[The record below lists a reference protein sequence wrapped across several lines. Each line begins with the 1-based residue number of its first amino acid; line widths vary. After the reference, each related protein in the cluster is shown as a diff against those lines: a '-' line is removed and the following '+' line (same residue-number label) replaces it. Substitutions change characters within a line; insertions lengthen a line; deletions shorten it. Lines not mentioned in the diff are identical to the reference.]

1 MKIHPLWFICIFVR
15 LSLIYLIIYLNKK
28 RNTKINM
35 ICASILLIIGIGF
48 IYKGLTGS
56 NNELQVNKVFWHETR
71 YVHGMFYV
79 LSSFYLLKNNVNIT
93 SLLLLSD
100 IIFSFLFRFILKK

>member
-15 LSLIYLIIYLNKK
+15 LSLIYLIIHLNKK
-28 RNTKINM
+28 KNTKINM
-35 ICASILLIIGIGF
+35 ICVSILLIMGLGF

-71 YVHGMFYV
+71 YVHGMFYL
-79 LSSFYLLKNNVNIT
+79 LSSFYLFKNNVNIT
-93 SLLLLSD
+93 SLILLSD
-100 IIFSFLFRFILKK
+100 VIFSFLFRFILKK

>member
-1 MKIHPLWFICIFVR
+1 MNIHPLWFVCIFVR
-15 LSLIYLIIYLNKK
+15 LTLICLIIYLNKK
-28 RNTKINM
+28 KNNKINI
-35 ICASILLIIGIGF
+35 ICSGILLIMGMGF

-56 NNELQVNKVFWHETR
+56 NNESQVNKVFWHETR

-79 LSSFYLLKNNVNIT
+79 LSSFYLFKNNVNIT

-100 IIFSFLFRFILKK
+100 VIFSFLYRFILKK

>member
-15 LSLIYLIIYLNKK
+15 LSLIYLIMYLNKK
-28 RNTKINM
+28 RNKKINM
-35 ICASILLIIGIGF
+35 ICTSILLMIGLGF

-56 NNELQVNKVFWHETR
+56 NNEIQVNKVFWHETR
-71 YVHGMFYV
+71 YIHGMFYV
-79 LSSFYLLKNNVNIT
+79 LSSFYLFKNNVNIT

-100 IIFSFLFRFILKK
+100 IIFSFLYRFILKR

>member
-1 MKIHPLWFICIFVR
+1 
-15 LSLIYLIIYLNKK
+15 
-28 RNTKINM
+28 M

>member
-1 MKIHPLWFICIFVR
+1 MNIHPLWFVCIFVR
-15 LSLIYLIIYLNKK
+15 LTLICLIIYFNKK
-28 RNTKINM
+28 KNNNM
-35 ICASILLIIGIGF
+35 ICSGIVLIMGMGF

-56 NNELQVNKVFWHETR
+56 NNESQVNKVFWHETR

-79 LSSFYLLKNNVNIT
+79 LSSFYLFKNNVNIT

-100 IIFSFLFRFILKK
+100 VIFSFLYRFILKR

>member
-35 ICASILLIIGIGF
+35 ICASILLIMGLGF

-71 YVHGMFYV
+71 YVHGMFYL
-79 LSSFYLLKNNVNIT
+79 LSSFYLFKNNVNIT

>member
-15 LSLIYLIIYLNKK
+15 LSLIYLIMYLNKK
-28 RNTKINM
+28 RNAKINM
-35 ICASILLIIGIGF
+35 ICASILLIMSIGF

-56 NNELQVNKVFWHETR
+56 NNEIQVNKVFWHETR
-71 YVHGMFYV
+71 YIHGMFYF
-79 LSSFYLLKNNVNIT
+79 LSSFYLFKNNVNIT

>member
-1 MKIHPLWFICIFVR
+1 MKIHPLWFVCIFVR
-15 LSLIYLIIYLNKK
+15 LTLICLIIYLNKK
-28 RNTKINM
+28 KNKKINI
-35 ICASILLIIGIGF
+35 ICACILLMMGLGF

-56 NNELQVNKVFWHETR
+56 NNERQVNKVFWHETR
-71 YVHGMFYV
+71 YIHGMFYV

-100 IIFSFLFRFILKK
+100 VIFSFLYRFILKR

>member
-1 MKIHPLWFICIFVR
+1 MKIHPLWFFCIFVR
-15 LSLIYLIIYLNKK
+15 LTLICLIIYLSKK
-28 RNTKINM
+28 RNKKIKM
-35 ICASILLIIGIGF
+35 ICVSILFLMGLGF

-56 NNELQVNKVFWHETR
+56 NSETQVNKVFWHETR
-71 YVHGMFYV
+71 YIHGMFYL

-100 IIFSFLFRFILKK
+100 IIFSFLYRFILKK

>member
-15 LSLIYLIIYLNKK
+15 LSLIYLITYLNKK
-28 RNTKINM
+28 RKNKINM
-35 ICASILLIIGIGF
+35 LCASVLLVIGIGF

-79 LSSFYLLKNNVNIT
+79 LSSFYLFKNNVNIT

-100 IIFSFLFRFILKK
+100 IIFSFLYRFSLKK

>member
-1 MKIHPLWFICIFVR
+1 
-15 LSLIYLIIYLNKK
+15 
-28 RNTKINM
+28 M
-35 ICASILLIIGIGF
+35 ICASILLIMGLGF

-71 YVHGMFYV
+71 YVHGMFYL
-79 LSSFYLLKNNVNIT
+79 LSSFYLFKNNVNIT

>member
-15 LSLIYLIIYLNKK
+15 LSLIYLITYLNKK
-28 RNTKINM
+28 RKNKINM
-35 ICASILLIIGIGF
+35 ICASVLLVMGIGF

-56 NNELQVNKVFWHETR
+56 NKELQVNKVFWHETR

-79 LSSFYLLKNNVNIT
+79 LSSFYLFKNNVNIT

-100 IIFSFLFRFILKK
+100 IIFSFLYRFSLKK

>member
-15 LSLIYLIIYLNKK
+15 LTLIYLIIYFNKK
-28 RNTKINM
+28 RNKKINM
-35 ICASILLIIGIGF
+35 ICVGILLVMGIGF

-56 NNELQVNKVFWHETR
+56 NSETQVNKVFWHETR
-71 YVHGMFYV
+71 YIHGMFYL

-93 SLLLLSD
+93 SLILLSD
-100 IIFSFLFRFILKK
+100 VIFSFLYRFILKR